1 MSDEIKAPERLQLVI
16 LTPDRVLFRGP
27 VQWVQVP
34 LEDGLLGVWPGHAPL
49 IGALGHGTATYDTGD
64 GTQESEIGGGLLRIA
79 GERCSLLTVAAE
91 QETAEEKDAD
101 ARLAA
106 ALEAA
111 LEEHLT
117 EQELAALQELD
128 G

>member
-27 VQWVQVP
+27 VQWVQAP

-49 IGALGHGTATYDTGD
+49 LGALGHGTATYHTGD
-64 GTQESEIGGGLLRIA
+64 GIQEREIAGGVLRVA
-79 GERCSLLTVAAE
+79 GERCSLLTV
-91 QETAEEKDAD
+91 TAGEELPEDKGAG
-101 ARLAA
+101 ANLAA

-111 LEEHLT
+111 LEERLT
-117 EQELAALQELD
+117 EQELAELQ